1 MTPDSDD
8 MDAVAT
14 IPKVEL
20 HQHVDGSIPATLT
33 WELMREHG
41 LNPVESLEDMER
53 LLTLQPEEEGT
64 LIRYLDKFHYPAWIT
79 QFYENITRV
88 VETIVAEAV
97 SHGVTAL
104 ELRYS
109 PVIHTFAGLTTRQ
122 AISAV
127 LSGLNHAQDRP
138 GVEVGPILI
147 AMRHQGPHIAKIL
160 ARQA

>member
-1 MTPDSDD
+1 MTPDSDT

-20 HQHVDGSIPATLT
+20 HQHVDGSIPVTLT

-53 LLTLQPEEEGT
+53 LLTLQSEEEGT

-79 QFYENITRV
+79 QFYDNITRV
-88 VETIVAEAV
+88 VEAIVGEAAG
-97 SHGVTAL
+97 HGVTAL

-109 PVIHTFAGLTTRQ
+109 PVIHTYAGLTLRQ
-122 AISAV
+122 ATSAV
-127 LSGLNHAQDRP
+127 LSGLNHAEDRY
-138 GVEVGPILI
+138 GVRTGL
-147 AMRHQGPHIAKIL
+147 
-160 ARQA
+160 